1 MYCFL
6 LFYSLGN
13 YIDGQSVEEV
23 PLEGINCFEK
33 YCNKLMS
40 FNLKNKK
47 IKYMRLVFSLPSSEN
62 PEYAKKNRRLKDFL
76 EFKLLYSIGFI
87 FYMGL
92 YHSRLGDFF
101 IDKFGYNFNV

>member
-1 MYCFL
+1 M
-6 LFYSLGN
+6 
-13 YIDGQSVEEV
+13 DEV
-23 PLEGINCFEK
+23 PIEGINCFEK

-47 IKYMRLVFSLPSSEN
+47 IKYMRLAFSSASSEN
-62 PEYAKKNRRLKDFL
+62 PECAEKNRRLKDFL

-87 FYMGL
+87 FYRGL

-101 IDKFGYNFNV
+101 IFYYFYSLQYIFFESLFQEDSIQNMIFA